1 MTLEDD
7 IRIVKRV
14 FADVDRLIDEHRK
27 NVMHAY
33 LTLLA
38 SMTKSRLKYKSHKD
52 ENN

>member
-33 LTLLA
+33 LKLIA
-38 SMTKSRLKYKSHKD
+38 SMTKLQTTDKLHNN